1 MNISFYSH
9 GRHAVEFHCQFVE
22 KVLWVEGKGRGR
34 GFGGGQLSCKMV
46 GFSDVMH
53 HKLVAWFN
61 ISESFSHSGLPSCCS
76 DHPAHL
82 ASWYIIQ
89 SAEGG
94 GQGSRR
100 GGANDHHGKHSCLHQ
115 ASPLLNENGLGVE
128 RSDWSLERLE
138 VFRVCL
144 WGCRKLAL
152 RSSVLEKLAKHD
164 VNSARQEIVVPTF
177 RYFFHKRTPLV
188 YILGHMNPV
197 RMLLL

>member
-1 MNISFYSH
+1 MLWSFIANSLRRYC
-9 GRHAVEFHCQFVE
+9 GL
-22 KVLWVEGKGRGR
+22 KGKGREGG

-61 ISESFSHSGLPSCCS
+61 ISESFSLSGLPSCCS

-82 ASWYIIQ
+82 ASWCIIQ

-94 GQGSRR
+94 GQGPRR

-128 RSDWSLERLE
+128 RSDEGLERHE

-144 WGCRKLAL
+144 WGWCQIAL
-152 RSSVLEKLAKHD
+152 WNIVLE
-164 VNSARQEIVVPTF
+164 
-177 RYFFHKRTPLV
+177 
-188 YILGHMNPV
+188 
-197 RMLLL
+197 